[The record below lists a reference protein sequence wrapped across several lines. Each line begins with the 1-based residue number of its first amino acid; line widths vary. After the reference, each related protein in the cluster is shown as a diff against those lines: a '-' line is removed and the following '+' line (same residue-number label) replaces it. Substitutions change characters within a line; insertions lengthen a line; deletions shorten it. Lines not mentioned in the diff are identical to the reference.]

1 VEATLVRLQSER
13 GDMAARLTALGT
25 DLEAVTLERDSLLA
39 VLKEIMTRRRTSG
52 MGAPLAPPGS
62 NPGVARA
69 EASLQPL
76 PQAGWTVTS
85 RSAPAARPAPHD
97 DGGAPASAAAALER
111 RGSHTSSGS
120 GGAAAAAAAA
130 GPVPAAAAK
139 AKVQAMFDLYRRG
152 SGGGGGGGEAP
163 LSSGDDGAVA
173 FPRAAAHSTEST
185 LALTRPLVA
194 PVGAAVGADMAP
206 AADGTTLTAVGDL
219 GEAGIGG
226 SAGVG
231 VGAGAGAEGQDTDL
245 DDSGAAAPGR

>member
-1 VEATLVRLQSER
+1 
-13 GDMAARLTALGT
+13 MAARLTALGT

-62 NPGVARA
+62 NPGVART

-85 RSAPAARPAPHD
+85 RSAPAARQAPHD

-111 RGSHTSSGS
+111 RESHNSSGS

-130 GPVPAAAAK
+130 PAPVPAAGAK

-152 SGGGGGGGEAP
+152 SGSSGSSGGGGGGGEAP
-163 LSSGDDGAVA
+163 LSSGDDGAAA

-185 LALTRPLVA
+185 LAPTRPLVA
-194 PVGAAVGADMAP
+194 PVGPAVGADMVP
-206 AADGTTLTAVGDL
+206 AADGATVTVGGDL

-226 SAGVG
+226 AAGVG
-231 VGAGAGAEGQDTDL
+231 VGAGAGAEGQDTEL